1 MIHGV
6 QKIELTYRSVQE
18 ALQDYLLKHSLASV
32 VLEVS
37 AWKAEQNYSPNS
49 QTVLVEFIQK
59 EST

>member
-6 QKIELTYRSVQE
+6 QKIELTFKSVQE
-18 ALQDYLLKHSLASV
+18 ALQDYLLKHTSASV
-32 VLEVS
+32 QLEVS
-37 AWKAEQNYSPNS
+37 AWKAEQNYLPNS